1 MDLKLYEQFLLF
13 SLDKIKG
20 KFLVDSLA
28 LNYGLAGAILF
39 QLSESEVIRFEN
51 KKLIYDFKKVTEDKI
66 LEDAIELFKKSKKLR
81 SVKYWVNKLGSK
93 SSFYKKQILNDLIN
107 RKIISI
113 QKKKFLWIFTFT
125 YYPIVDYTDMAQL
138 KTKLVDIVLNFKKA
152 DLESVLLLSLIH
164 SCKLTR
170 ILFPD
175 KKDHKKANERLKVL
189 TKDLEIGEAVS
200 QTIKEIQAAVII
212 ASTSAVVA
220 ATAAS
225 TSS

>member
-93 SSFYKKQILNDLIN
+93 SSFYKIDLSKVDTTFSYDYGKYFFKTSGNYIEKKIDYNAYYKSKKFHNQNEYTWQEYRWDAVSGEDIGFYDKCIIKIN
-107 RKIISI
+107 ESAEPDIVARI
-113 QKKKFLWIFTFT
+113 QK
-125 YYPIVDYTDMAQL
+125 AL
-138 KTKLVDIVLNFKKA
+138 KHYIKLMPVVK
-152 DLESVLLLSLIH
+152 SS
-164 SCKLTR
+164 
-170 ILFPD
+170 
-175 KKDHKKANERLKVL
+175 NE
-189 TKDLEIGEAVS
+189 AF
-200 QTIKEIQAAVII
+200 
-212 ASTSAVVA
+212 
-220 ATAAS
+220 
-225 TSS
+225 

>member
-125 YYPIVDYTDMAQL
+125 YYTDMAQL